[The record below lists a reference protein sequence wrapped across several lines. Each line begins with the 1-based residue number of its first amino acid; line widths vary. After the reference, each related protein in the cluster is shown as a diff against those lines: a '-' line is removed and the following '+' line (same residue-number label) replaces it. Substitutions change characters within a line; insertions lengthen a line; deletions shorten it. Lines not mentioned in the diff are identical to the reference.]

1 MKAVWI
7 TDIHLD
13 SMDTAE
19 YDTFVQSVI
28 SVSPD
33 VVLLTGDVGT
43 AETIADDLL
52 RLARD
57 FNRPLYFVLGNHDF
71 YHGSI
76 AEVRERVSR
85 AIAGETRLTYLTR
98 SKAILITDRTAL
110 IGHDAYSDGGYG
122 DYVRSEVRLNDY
134 IYIKEFKN
142 QPKTGRLKVMQ
153 ELAGEAA
160 EHFRRYLPEAF
171 AKVDRAVLL
180 MHPPPY
186 KEACRYL
193 GRIGGDLHLPHFS
206 CKMVGDTL
214 IDIMREYPDKTLTV
228 LCGHTH
234 GGGDI
239 QVLPNLRVL
248 VGSSDYRTPLVE
260 KVLDL

>member
-7 TDIHLD
+7 TDVHLD
-13 SMDTAE
+13 ALDKTE
-19 YDTFVQSVI
+19 YDTFVQSVV
-28 SVSPD
+28 SLSPD
-33 VVLLTGDVGT
+33 AVLLTGDIGT
-43 AETIADDLL
+43 AETIADDLPH
-52 RLARD
+52 LARD

-76 AEVRERVSR
+76 AEVRERVGR
-85 AIAGETRLTYLTR
+85 MVANNTRLTYLTR
-98 SKAILITDRTAL
+98 SEAILVTDKTAL

-122 DYVRSEVRLNDY
+122 DYARSDVRLNDY
-134 IYIKEFKN
+134 LYIKELKN
-142 QPKTGRLKVMQ
+142 LGKTRRLKVMQ
-153 ELAGEAA
+153 SLAGEAA
-160 EHFRRYLPEAF
+160 DHFRRYLPVAF

-186 KEACRYL
+186 KEACLYL

-206 CKMVGDTL
+206 CKMVGDAL
-214 IDIMREYPDKTLTV
+214 IGVMRELPDKRLTV

-248 VGSSDYRTPLVE
+248 VGSSDYHTPLVE
-260 KVLDL
+260 LVLDL